1 MNDTPVQ
8 DFCGDNNISCSN
20 CIHLI
25 DIMGGIAVP
34 VYSCK
39 FMFAGGSY
47 SGSYAKHDINTF
59 ACVHYENNLIQG

>member
-1 MNDTPVQ
+1 MGDTPLQ
-8 DFCGDNNISCSN
+8 DFCGYNNISCSN

-39 FMFAGGSY
+39 PMFAGGSY
-47 SGSYAKHDINTF
+47 SGTYATHDINIF
-59 ACVHYENNLIQG
+59 ACVQYEKNLMQG